1 MRCSAVSQLSQV
13 GHMGFCIFTNPTL
26 QDNVVRAFRIRK
38 LFTRKYVEYI
48 NQNMVGFVKPKKP
61 TWLTFLCPGDVIY
74 DVRSHNY
81 ILKFA
86 EVEDIIM
93 DILNP
98 SKTPN

>member
-1 MRCSAVSQLSQV
+1 
-13 GHMGFCIFTNPTL
+13 MGFCIFTNPCL
-26 QDNVVRAFRIRK
+26 QDNVVRALRN
-38 LFTRKYVEYI
+38 LLTCKYEEYI
-48 NQNMVGFVKPKKP
+48 DRNMVGFVKIPM
-61 TWLTFLCPGDVIY
+61 WLTFLCPGDVIY

-98 SKTPN
+98 SKTQN